1 MYDRWADDYDVYTEA
16 ITINIARGLGAFGF
30 IAAQTSVSNQ
40 TFTNITISIVPP
52 SNPVW
57 GQATTASVQAPG
69 MDMSNART
77 VWEIQGQEPGF
88 GTGTNYGFKP
98 MYNMRQW
105 IEAEVQWPDGRRAF
119 ASNTFNTASAT
130 NVVWIDDKLPP
141 GAVVN
146 EDTNTTISSY
156 YWNWTT
162 TNAYSGVVAHK
173 LSPYSG
179 GEHQSY
185 FVTPTP
191 TISIGSSDTIYTWIY
206 IDPSQAAPSEVM
218 VEFMDENGN
227 WNYGAYWGSNLMF
240 TYLPNLHLEGSVPA
254 SGTWVKLTVPASD
267 IALGGH
273 SLRGMAFALYNG
285 SATWDLTGKTSP

>member
-1 MYDRWADDYDVYTEA
+1 MVTDSYQWATNGYRWATTDCHKATRRDPRYT
-16 ITINIARGLGAFGF
+16 
-30 IAAQTSVSNQ
+30 
-40 TFTNITISIVPP
+40 
-52 SNPVW
+52 
-57 GQATTASVQAPG
+57 
-69 MDMSNART
+69 
-77 VWEIQGQEPGF
+77 
-88 GTGTNYGFKP
+88 
-98 MYNMRQW
+98 
-105 IEAEVQWPDGRRAF
+105 
-119 ASNTFNTASAT
+119 AT

-146 EDTNTTISSY
+146 EDANGTITSY

-162 TNAYSGVVAHK
+162 TNSYSGVVAHK
-173 LSPYSG
+173 LAPYSS

-191 TISIGSSDTIYTWIY
+191 TMSVGSSDTIYTWIY

-254 SGTWVKLTVPASD
+254 SGTWIKLTVPASD